1 MLIMTEN
8 KTKVDIPIDSPTDPS
23 GKGKVEKPKQDKENI
38 FINIG
43 FNIIIPVL
51 ILTKLNGAN
60 ALGPLNSIYVAI
72 AFPFTYGIY
81 DLLKKKKWNFFS
93 ILGVINTGMTGA
105 LSLYQL
111 ETIWFAIKEASVP
124 ALFGIATLI
133 SLKTSTPLV
142 RMVLLNPSLV
152 NADLIEK
159 RVSETN
165 SKKKFEGIIVKS
177 TFLLTISFIVSS
189 ILNFSLAVYLLKSP
203 PGTSEF
209 SSELGQMHAWSFP
222 VIALPSTIVMM
233 VALWYLVSGIRKLT
247 DLRLSEILHHYEE

>member
-1 MLIMTEN
+1 MIKN
-8 KTKVDIPIDSPTDPS
+8 KTEADIPIDSPTDTPGAEEGS
-23 GKGKVEKPKQDKENI
+23 KPVPEKRENI
-38 FINIG
+38 LINIG

-51 ILTKLNGAN
+51 ILTKLNGEN

-72 AFPFTYGIY
+72 SFPFFYGLY
-81 DLLKKKKWNFFS
+81 DLIQKKKWNFFS
-93 ILGVINTGMTGA
+93 ILGIANIGMTGA

-111 ETIWFAIKEASVP
+111 ETIWFAVKEASVP

-152 NADLIEK
+152 NANLIEK
-159 RVSETN
+159 RVAETN
-165 SKKKFEGIIVKS
+165 TKKKFDKIIVNS

-222 VIALPSTIVMM
+222 VIAVPSTIVMM
-233 VALWYLVSGIRKLT
+233 IALWYLVSGIRKLT
-247 DLRLSEILHHYEE
+247 DLKLSEILHHYEE